1 MDFAKEQIQSGK
13 EALDMAKGQLEPAA
27 VISANQSQLAL
38 IPRGNYMKTFPIS
51 TIPSQLD
58 ELLDNAE
65 HEPVLLTNQNQN
77 EPEFAILSRE
87 HYEKLIQ
94 RAEDNQSK

>member
-1 MDFAKEQIQSGK
+1 MDFAKELIQSAK

-27 VISANQSQLAL
+27 VFSVNQGQLAL
-38 IPRGNYMKTFPIS
+38 IPRGKYMKTFTIS

-58 ELLDNAE
+58 ELLDTAE
-65 HEPVLLTNQNQN
+65 HEPVLLTNQN
-77 EPEFAILSRE
+77 EPEFAILTRE

-94 RAEDNQSK
+94 RAEDSHSK